1 MQSSIDEQ
9 QRTKLAA
16 TGQILIELAGLE
28 QKKATGFSNTCEERR
43 AAELA
48 ADAVG
53 ALDTCAG
60 ILRSMTKN

>member
-1 MQSSIDEQ
+1 MQSFIDDQ
-9 QRTKLAA
+9 QRTQLNAC
-16 TGQILIELAGLE
+16 GQILIELAGIE
-28 QKKATGFSNTCEERR
+28 QKKATGFANPCEERR